1 MIFAGNLKENLT
13 IFRVEETQSKS
24 GYKSQTEVEL
34 FTVKAERTKNKENY
48 GVDAGE
54 LFHTNELTFR
64 CRKRDIRETD
74 IVKYNGERYRIT
86 SLNVWPK
93 DNEITMILARIN
105 E

>member
-1 MIFAGNLKENLT
+1 MIFAGNLRETLT
-13 IFRVEETQSKS
+13 IYRVEETQSKS
-24 GYKSQTEVEL
+24 GYKAQTEVEL
-34 FTVKAERTKNKENY
+34 FSVKAERTKNKETY
-48 GVDAGE
+48 GVDASE
-54 LFHTNELTFR
+54 LFHINELTFR

-93 DNEITMILARIN
+93 DNEITMILSRIN

>member
-1 MIFAGNLKENLT
+1 MIFAGNLRETLT
-13 IFRVEETQSKS
+13 IYRVQETQSKS
-24 GYKSQTEVEL
+24 GFKSQTEVEL
-34 FTVKAERTKNKENY
+34 FSVKAERTKNKETY
-48 GVDAGE
+48 GVDASE
-54 LFHTNELTFR
+54 LFHINELTFR

-93 DNEITMILARIN
+93 DNEITMILSRIN

>member
-13 IFRVEETQSKS
+13 IYRVTETQSRS
-24 GYKSQTEVEL
+24 GFKSQTETEL
-34 FTVKAERTKNKENY
+34 FTVKAERTKNRENY

-64 CRKRDIRETD
+64 CRKRDIQETD
-74 IVKYNGERYRIT
+74 IVKYNGQRYRIT

-93 DNEITMILARIN
+93 DNEMTMILARIN